1 MIASSDYKAYISALD
16 MQYSEAATLMKR
28 YIESFDWNQD
38 YSTVKAQRNLVA
50 RYMKSLIDV
59 YGTNAAVLAADFYKL
74 AAESDD
80 VDIEEPLIAETVTD
94 KTVQG
99 SVRYA
104 AKHLWND
111 DPDPDAFASQ
121 VIASLVRYVK
131 KGANDTMAINARR
144 DGMKNKGVRW
154 ARVPRGA
161 ETCPFCIMLASR
173 GFVYWSKESAD
184 LFGHEHE
191 HCDCDI
197 IPSFSDADLEGY
209 DHSEYEEMYLDN
221 LAKDK
226 YGTVQTAE
234 TLNNMRRKM
243 MANDDSYRERVNAQR
258 RAWYAR
264 NAASERRRV
273 AKYRE
278 RKNGEA

>member
-1 MIASSDYKAYISALD
+1 MIASSDYRAYVTALD
-16 MQYSEAATLMKR
+16 AQYAEAATLMKR
-28 YIESFDWNQD
+28 YIASFDWNAD
-38 YSTVKAQRNLVA
+38 YPTVKAQRDLVA
-50 RYMKSLIDV
+50 DYMKSLVDV
-59 YGTNAAVLAADFYKL
+59 YGTNTAVLAADFYKL
-74 AAESDD
+74 VADSDGVT
-80 VDIEEPLIAETVTD
+80 VDEPLIADTVAD

-104 AKHLWND
+104 AKSLWGD
-111 DPDPDAFASQ
+111 TPDPESFSMQ
-121 VIASLVRYVK
+121 VVASLIRYVK

-144 DGMKNKGVRW
+144 DGRKNKGVRW

-197 IPSFSDADLEGY
+197 IPSFSDAGLEGY
-209 DHSEYEEMYLDN
+209 DQGEYEQVYLDN
-221 LAKDK
+221 LVKDR

-234 TLNNMRRKM
+234 TLDNMRRKM
-243 MANDDSYRERVNAQR
+243 MEDDSYRERVNAQR

-264 NAASERRRV
+264 NAAKERERV